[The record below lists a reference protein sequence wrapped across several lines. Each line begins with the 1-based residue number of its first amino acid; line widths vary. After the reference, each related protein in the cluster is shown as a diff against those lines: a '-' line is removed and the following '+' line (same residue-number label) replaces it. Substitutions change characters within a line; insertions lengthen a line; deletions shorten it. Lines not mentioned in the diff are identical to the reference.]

1 VSDINENDFSPL
13 EPQPFVT
20 EEGREVER
28 LRAALADMRQ
38 QRQEL
43 QLLAAAEGANTASL
57 LHTLALIREA
67 GKWQKEML
75 SELPGAV
82 KAMRE
87 QRDEA
92 HSLICAWWRKNAVDI
107 VDDGESMYALTPTG
121 NRAMMNDA
129 DKRAFLAATTE
140 WRGETDGK

>member
-1 VSDINENDFSPL
+1 MSDMPIELLAAREWNGTKWQWPNIERMVEENK
-13 EPQPFVT
+13 
-20 EEGREVER
+20 R
-28 LRAALADMRQ
+28 LRA
-38 QRQEL
+38 EL
-43 QLLAAAEGANTASL
+43 AAEGANTASL

-92 HSLICAWWRKNAVDI
+92 RRELCEMVARKRRKAGVRGQI
-107 VDDGESMYALTPTG
+107 VGLDRVTGEEI
-121 NRAMMNDA
+121 
-129 DKRAFLAATTE
+129 AAE
-140 WRGETDGK
+140 RGWDCFAQEGGGA